1 MLLAISKL
9 LRDPVNVGIVNVLV
23 AEPRIAT
30 TALARRIGM
39 SAPAVRERIQRLE
52 EAGVLTGYRTLV
64 DPAALGYPITIFIR
78 IRPMPGRVN
87 QIGILAREI
96 PNVVECHRITGE
108 DCFIIKAHL
117 ASLDALDG
125 LLDRFLVYGE
135 TTTSIAQ
142 SCPVPARQLPLPVVK

>member
-1 MLLAISKL
+1 MYLSMSKL
-9 LRDPVNVGIVNVLV
+9 LRDPVNVEIARLLI

-30 TALARRIGM
+30 SALARRIGM
-39 SAPAVRERIQRLE
+39 SAPAARERVQRLE
-52 EAGVLTGYRTLV
+52 EAGVLVGYRTLI

-78 IRPMPGRVN
+78 VRPMPGRLQ
-87 QIGILAREI
+87 QIGALASEI
-96 PNVVECHRITGE
+96 SNVVECHRITGE

-117 ASLDALDG
+117 ASLDDLDG

-142 SCPVPARQLPLPVVK
+142 SCPVPARQLPLPDLM